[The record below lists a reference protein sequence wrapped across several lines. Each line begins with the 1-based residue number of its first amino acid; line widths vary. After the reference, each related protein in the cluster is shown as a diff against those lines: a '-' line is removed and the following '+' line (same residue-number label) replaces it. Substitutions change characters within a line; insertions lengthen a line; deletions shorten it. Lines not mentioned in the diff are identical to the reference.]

1 MNILYYIIIAFAG
14 GIAGFL
20 NVTAG
25 GGSLLVLPIL
35 VFAGMDMSVANGTN
49 RVAILCQNLVAMG
62 KFKKEGLLSVRD
74 ALPFTIPAAI
84 GSVAGSFLAVSLN
97 EKMLR
102 SAVAALILVMAFLL
116 IAKPK
121 MWENQ
126 RDQKVSG
133 LVLGVVFFFLG
144 LYGGFI
150 QAGVGFFMLW
160 GLVGLAGMDLLHSN
174 AVKVSIIAFYTVISL
189 AIFLFKGM
197 VNFRVG
203 FILALGNMAGGYLG
217 AKFSIVKGN
226 SWLRWVLAIVVTV
239 SALKMLIDVL
249 FA

>member
-1 MNILYYIIIAFAG
+1 MDILYYIIIAFAG

-102 SAVAALILVMAFLL
+102 SAIAALILVMAFLL

-126 RDQKVSG
+126 REQKVSG

-174 AVKVSIIAFYTVISL
+174 VVKVSIIAFYTVISL